1 MAALGAMNSDE
12 EYLYDCDSGNESS
25 GDDVGLEFDID
36 GEAGSG
42 GTKYKD
48 MEDYPY
54 EVLSTEDITRH
65 MIECIK
71 EVNGVVNVSSEVLF
85 WGIIGF
91 PLGVG
96 GGLGDRPMEGGF
108 LGSWWGKFS
117 FSCDCCCFSSC
128 DLWFRWF
135 FGVFLCCKGLSFCF
149 DFVVGCRPTHMFWF
163 REKKLGNI

>member
-96 GGLGDRPMEGGF
+96 GWLGDRPMEGGF

-117 FSCDCCCFSSC
+117 FLAIVVVFRRVICGFGGSLVFSSVARVC
-128 DLWFRWF
+128 PSVLI
-135 FGVFLCCKGLSFCF
+135 LL
-149 DFVVGCRPTHMFWF
+149 
-163 REKKLGNI
+163 

>member
-1 MAALGAMNSDE
+1 MKQLSFNPFFPLFPSLVAALGAMNSDE

-71 EVNGVVNVSSEVLF
+71 EVNGVVNVSSKVLF
-85 WGIIGF
+85 WGDNRFSIRSGRW
-91 PLGVG
+91 VG
-96 GGLGDRPMEGGF
+96 R
-108 LGSWWGKFS
+108 
-117 FSCDCCCFSSC
+117 
-128 DLWFRWF
+128 
-135 FGVFLCCKGLSFCF
+135 
-149 DFVVGCRPTHMFWF
+149 
-163 REKKLGNI
+163 